1 MGLKHHTIIFVPHS
15 RARFRKWRIS
25 NRQVKLAVS
34 AAALVSLGAL
44 FLTWRAFT
52 TEVTLDEVS
61 DLRAENE
68 HLRDLNREFEQSF
81 RELQSQLSDFEDR
94 TNSLAILAGVEEIV
108 STVDTRAG
116 AGVGGA
122 FIDPPASYLDVA
134 SLAERSKRLESQLSE
149 VAGGLERRDLLIA
162 SRPAIM
168 PTRGILTSN
177 YGIRADPITSRRAF
191 HHGVDISARPGT
203 PVFASA
209 DGVVL
214 RAGRIGSLGRA
225 VYLSHRFGVTTRY
238 GHLSKIDVEPG
249 TTVKRGDIL
258 GYVGNSGRATGYHLH
273 YEVRE
278 SGESKDPR
286 MFMVDR

>member
-25 NRQVKLAVS
+25 NRQVKLAS
-34 AAALVSLGAL
+34 ALVALFTLGAL
-44 FLTWRAFT
+44 FVTWRAFT
-52 TEVTLDEVS
+52 TTVTLEEVG
-61 DLRAENE
+61 DLRSENE
-68 HLRDLNREFEQSF
+68 QLREMNREFEQSF

-108 STVDTRAG
+108 STVDSRAG

-122 FIDPPASYLDVA
+122 FIDPPASYLDVE
-134 SLAERSKRLESQLSE
+134 SLARRSERLQSQLAD
-149 VAGGLERRDLLIA
+149 VAGGLEKREQWIA

-177 YGIRADPITSRRAF
+177 FGIRADPITARRAF

-203 PVFASA
+203 PVFATA

-238 GHLSKIDVEPG
+238 GHLSKIEVEPG
-249 TTVKRGDIL
+249 ATVKRGDVI

-278 SGESKDPR
+278 AGDSKDPR